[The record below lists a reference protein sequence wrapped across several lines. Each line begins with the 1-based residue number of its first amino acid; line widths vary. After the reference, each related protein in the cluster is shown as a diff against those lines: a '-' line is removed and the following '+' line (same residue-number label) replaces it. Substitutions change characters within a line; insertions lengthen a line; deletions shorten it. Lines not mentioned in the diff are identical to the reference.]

1 MNPFDPLF
9 GGLIPRR
16 EIQEQPRAVIESS
29 HPAMPRP
36 NMSRS
41 SSMSSSGGVVDMPPV
56 RQSGMDK
63 IKAIHPQNPLEG
75 RNVVFDWT
83 EQKINLAKKEQEL
96 ESQKFGYAKD
106 LGERKHSLDSR
117 EQDRK
122 ETKDRADYGIEVDK
136 REIDHRK
143 QALDEWKT
151 KNPEGEIKTLED
163 GKIVVIDKRTGQSIE
178 TGLKADHL
186 SEKEKLALAH
196 GYRMSEIAEREK
208 QQKTNA
214 PDKVVNPSQ
223 QRTAERDAANEL
235 LNDPNYSWLSEKG
248 VVAITPEGVVI
259 KRPEKGS
266 KWTAKG
272 NKDIDDTHTVIDNFE
287 KEWKKRSEAR
297 MNKSI
302 GGNQPNVE
310 ETIDMVAPDGR
321 KLKVPP
327 ADVQRLKDAGAK
339 LMGEDYVKPVEAMPP
354 VDDKIEL
361 FYDREGKVIG
371 ARNRKNPSV
380 SKFEE

>member
-41 SSMSSSGGVVDMPPV
+41 SSMSSSGGVIDMPSV

-63 IKAIHPQNPLEG
+63 IKAIYRQNPLEG

-259 KRPEKGS
+259 KRPKKGS
-266 KWTAKG
+266 SYFDSK

-302 GGNQPNVE
+302 GGNQPNAE

-339 LMGEDYVKPVEAMPP
+339 LMGEDYVKPVEPMPP